1 MMEQKTKSEEKD
13 YNISFFKPTTPLA
26 KFNRNLILGLFTVW
40 AVAIFGFQILLRVVE
55 TPTPEKAYDN
65 YELVWDNVKSGNSTD
80 AQKQVF
86 IKSALSVLGKITID
100 PNDRLFLSNSVNNL
114 TLELV
119 PETEKTEFTSKVD
132 AFKNSEF
139 GEPDY
144 QKLKNGLSV
153 ASAKYIGVSPNTLA
167 AKLIPFE
174 LITANSKT
182 IDSKAVEN
190 IMAKYLIHN
199 QSFITDFNFL
209 GFPFH
214 YFYTAVFLLILF
226 VGLCLYYCI
235 ATDIAMKKL
244 GIIED

>member
-1 MMEQKTKSEEKD
+1 METNYSTEEKN

-40 AVAIFGFQILLRVVE
+40 VVAIFGFQILLRVVE
-55 TPTPEKAYDN
+55 TPTPEKAYED
-65 YELVWDNVKSGNSTD
+65 YQLVWDNVKGGNASI
-80 AQKQVF
+80 AEKQIF
-86 IKSALSVLGKITID
+86 IQSALSVLGKITIAPVD
-100 PNDRLFLSNSVNNL
+100 QIYLSNAVNKL
-114 TLELV
+114 TIEMV
-119 PETEKTEFTSKVD
+119 PIDERNEFESKISIFKTKEFD
-132 AFKNSEF
+132 D
-139 GEPDY
+139 PDY
-144 QKLKNGLSV
+144 QKLKKELSIS
-153 ASAKYIGVSPNTLA
+153 SAKYIGVDANTLLA
-167 AKLIPFE
+167 TLMPFE
-174 LITANSKT
+174 LITANSANINT
-182 IDSKAVEN
+182 EEVEA

-244 GIIED
+244 GIVED

>member
-1 MMEQKTKSEEKD
+1 MENNNNPEEKD

-26 KFNRNLILGLFTVW
+26 KFNRNLIIGLFTVW
-40 AVAIFGFQILLRVVE
+40 AVAIFGFQILLRIVE
-55 TPTPEKAYDN
+55 TPTPEKAYEN
-65 YELVWDNVKSGNSTD
+65 YELVWDDVKSGNASVAD
-80 AQKQVF
+80 KQVF
-86 IKSALSVLGKITID
+86 IKSVLSVLGKITID
-100 PNDRLFLSNSVNNL
+100 PNDRLFLSNSVNKL
-114 TLELV
+114 TLGLV
-119 PETEKTEFTSKVD
+119 PETEKNAFTSKIV
-132 AFKNSEF
+132 AFKNSDF
-139 GEPDY
+139 DNPDY
-144 QKLKNGLSV
+144 QELKNGLSI
-153 ASAKYIGVSPNTLA
+153 ASAGYIGVSPNTLE

-182 IDSKAVEN
+182 IDSKAVES

-199 QSFITDFNFL
+199 QSFITDYYFL

-244 GIIED
+244 GIVED